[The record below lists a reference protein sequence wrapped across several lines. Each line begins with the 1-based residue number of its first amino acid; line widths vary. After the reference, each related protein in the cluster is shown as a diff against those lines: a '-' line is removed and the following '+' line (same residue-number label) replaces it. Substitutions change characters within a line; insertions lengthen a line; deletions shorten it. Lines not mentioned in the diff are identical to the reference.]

1 MPPPNAPKTKPWARQ
16 PVLTGLQN
24 AKVKQAVKLRERQHR
39 VALGLTLVDGRREL
53 AGALAGG
60 HVIRQVF
67 ACETALDEDA
77 LALARQAHES
87 GAEVI
92 PVSERV
98 MAKIA
103 YGDRNEGLLGVLEQP
118 DTSLQRLPPGDQ
130 PLLLVI
136 EGLEKPG
143 NLGALL
149 RSADA
154 AGASGVIVCDART
167 DVFNPNAIR
176 ASLGT
181 IFTVPLAESGG
192 PEALQWLRQRHIRV
206 FAASP
211 HASQPYTASDLTGPC
226 AIVFGSE
233 HAGLTPLWM
242 QAADERLMIPMRGKA
257 DSLNLAMSATILLFE
272 TVRQR
277 EAVCGR

>member
-1 MPPPNAPKTKPWARQ
+1 MDHPNDPKTRPWARQ

-24 AKVKQAVKLRERQHR
+24 AKVKQAVNLRERRHR
-39 VALGLTLVDGRREL
+39 DALGLTLVDGRREL
-53 AGALAGG
+53 ACALDGG

-67 ACETALDEDA
+67 ACEPALDEDA
-77 LALARQAHES
+77 AALARRAYES

-98 MAKIA
+98 MARIA
-103 YGDRNEGLLGVLEQP
+103 YGDRNEGLLGVLERP
-118 DTSLQRLPPGDQ
+118 DTSLQRLSPGEA
-130 PLLLVI
+130 PLLLVV

-154 AGASGVIVCDART
+154 AGATGVIVCDART

-211 HASQPYTASDLTGPC
+211 HASQPYTACDLTVPC
-226 AIVFGSE
+226 ALVFGSE

-257 DSLNLAMSATILLFE
+257 DSLNLAMSATLFLFE
-272 TVRQR
+272 AVRQR
-277 EAVCGR
+277 VRVGQR